1 VSLVSTTRRAKFVVL
16 MIVLAGFSLG
26 SYPLWTIGVKPGEK
40 SKKLKCLIEDKTAY
54 KHWNTVI
61 LMFGTLIIPGII
73 IAVITSVI
81 VAILSRAARRRES
94 LQTDGQVLVLRLP
107 WISSYDIH
115 GYTLS
120 QKVVHQTHGDKFVSC
135 ERIFKILLLLEIEV
149 NFQQKKTYN
158 TFYHTFSILPHY
170 LAKFRSSNLW

>member
-1 VSLVSTTRRAKFVVL
+1 MSLVSTTRRAKFVVL

-107 WISSYDIH
+107 WISISMDIH
-115 GYTLS
+115 CPKKLYTKLMAISLS
-120 QKVVHQTHGDKFVSC
+120 VVNGFSKF
-135 ERIFKILLLLEIEV
+135 
-149 NFQQKKTYN
+149 
-158 TFYHTFSILPHY
+158 FYCW
-170 LAKFRSSNLW
+170 K